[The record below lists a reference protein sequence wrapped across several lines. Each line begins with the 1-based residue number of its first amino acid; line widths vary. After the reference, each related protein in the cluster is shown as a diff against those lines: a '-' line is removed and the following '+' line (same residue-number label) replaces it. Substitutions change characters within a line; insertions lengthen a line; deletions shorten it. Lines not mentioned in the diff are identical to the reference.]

1 MCQFLQS
8 GSDNLFSVGN
18 VFALFLN
25 RILSAVDYLTYVIT
39 NILLL
44 QWQLSLFSFILM
56 CFFSA
61 FTLSYTHALTLSV
74 SPRKKECTSKTQQKN
89 PESMCVKVN
98 KIDQAKMNEILSL
111 KFHTRTT
118 VYKFKLYMSHSVRSI
133 KFVSKE
139 SERKNTNQVLVRF

>member
-1 MCQFLQS
+1 MQCFCFVSQS
-8 GSDNLFSVGN
+8 NSLCSGLPHVCDYKYFASSMVAFTLFVYFN
-18 VFALFLN
+18 VF
-25 RILSAVDYLTYVIT
+25 
-39 NILLL
+39 
-44 QWQLSLFSFILM
+44 
-56 CFFSA
+56 FFSA

-74 SPRKKECTSKTQQKN
+74 SSRKKECTSKTQQKN

-118 VYKFKLYMSHSVRSI
+118 IYKFKLYMSNSVRSI
-133 KFVSKE
+133 KFLSKE